1 MNEFYLCSEGKCC
14 PKVVVEEEVVIITDE
29 EGGQV
34 KLTKEEIRILSE
46 KLK

>member
-1 MNEFYLCSEGKCC
+1 MKEFYLCSEGKCC
-14 PKVVVEEEVVIITDE
+14 PKVIVEEEIVTITDD